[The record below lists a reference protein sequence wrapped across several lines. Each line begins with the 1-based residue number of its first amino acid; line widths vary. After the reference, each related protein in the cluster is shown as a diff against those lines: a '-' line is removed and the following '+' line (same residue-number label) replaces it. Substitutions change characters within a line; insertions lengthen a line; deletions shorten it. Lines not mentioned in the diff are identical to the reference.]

1 MKDLIGKFLGQYELV
16 EKIGQGGMAHVFKAY
31 QSNLDRF
38 VAIKVLSPILAEE
51 PGFTERFQ
59 REARA
64 VARLHHPNILQV
76 YDSGIED
83 KYNYIVMHYVQ
94 QSRTLHHLIKEGAP
108 LEQLFD
114 CITQVAAA
122 LNYAHQQGVIHR
134 DVKPSNIL
142 IDGQW
147 ALLSDFGLVK
157 VTQSSSHLTHTGV
170 GMGTPA
176 YMSPEQASGSAVD
189 HRTDIYALG
198 IILHRILTGTV
209 PHNAKT
215 PMAIMVKRSTEPI
228 TPPRQIKPDIPQSL
242 EQVVLRSLAKEPDI
256 RYSTAIEFADALK
269 KASTDS
275 DYREPTLINVPDATV
290 LSSSGAR
297 LAERKQ
303 PNWGLILGGVGAVVI
318 VLVLLVAGIF
328 FLMNDGRPGTQSTPP
343 AAIVEEGQTGAIVLA
358 TDTPVPATQTPTL
371 VKPGTPSVLA
381 KSSVEVRNGPGDEYD
396 LIGFLPE
403 GAEAVITS
411 RDQSTE
417 WWQIQTTLS
426 GDRVGWIKAD
436 ADLINVADTNNVPIA
451 LAPPTPTPNNTS
463 TPPLAP
469 DTPAPTA
476 TAASSET
483 PTPTSTATAT
493 QVTPTVAPATA
504 RPPTATP
511 VPEVPTGQFTLLEP
525 NSLEE
530 PTYGLTEFKWQWGGS
545 VPADQGFEVRA
556 WREGEPPAGVH
567 NAVLDNQ
574 NGKVK
579 ALGNNTYSLT
589 VDITNAPSVRG
600 RSGDYLWTVLLV
612 QISPDYKELGVQAS
626 SPGHL
631 RLAVPGGGGGGGG
644 GSGEGGG
651 GGKPSGGN

>member
-38 VAIKVLSPILAEE
+38 VAVKVLSPILAEE
-51 PGFTERFQ
+51 VDFTERFQ

-76 YDSGIED
+76 YDSGIQD
-83 KYNYIVMHYVQ
+83 KYNYIVMHYVE
-94 QSRTLHHLIKEGAP
+94 QSKTLDHLIKAGAS

-114 CITQVAAA
+114 YIVQIAAA

-157 VTQSSSHLTHTGV
+157 ITQSSSHLTSTGV

-176 YMSPEQASGSAVD
+176 YMSPEQASGSVVD
-189 HRTDIYALG
+189 HRTDIYSLG
-198 IILHRILTGTV
+198 IILHRILTGTI
-209 PHNAKT
+209 PHNAQT
-215 PMAIMVKRSTEPI
+215 PMAIMLKRSTEPVI
-228 TPPRQIKPDIPQSL
+228 PPRQIKPEIPQSL

-256 RYSTAIEFADALK
+256 RYSTATEFADALK
-269 KASTDS
+269 KANTDS
-275 DYREPTLINVPDATV
+275 NYREPTLINVSDATV
-290 LSSSGAR
+290 LSSSGTR
-297 LAERKQ
+297 PSERKQ
-303 PNWGLILGGVGAVVI
+303 PNRTLILGGAGAVVI
-318 VLVLLVAGIF
+318 VLVLLVVGMF
-328 FLMNDGRPGTQSTPP
+328 FLRNDGRPEVQSTPP
-343 AAIVEEGQTGAIVLA
+343 AAAVEVAQTRAIVSA
-358 TDTPVPATQTPTL
+358 TATPIPATHTPTPV
-371 VKPGTPSVLA
+371 KSGTSSVLT

-411 RDQSTE
+411 RDQLTE

-463 TPPLAP
+463 TPTPAP
-469 DTPAPTA
+469 DTPTPPV
-476 TAASSET
+476 ASSET
-483 PTPTSTATAT
+483 PTPTSIATAT
-493 QVTPTVAPATA
+493 RVMPTLTPVTPRPPPATPA
-504 RPPTATP
+504 
-511 VPEVPTGQFTLLEP
+511 PEVPAGQFTLLEP

-545 VPADQGFEVRA
+545 IPADQGFEVRT

-574 NGKVK
+574 NGNIK

-589 VDITNAPSVRG
+589 VDITNAPSVQG

-644 GSGEGGG
+644 SGGG
-651 GGKPSGGN
+651 GGGSKPTF